1 VNRDEIQKEIDIIP
15 VSVFQLFMC
24 QFKTAARRL
33 NFNAIQFTEKAN
45 TSFRKEK
52 GLTKESLTFENLAF
66 HKMAK

>member
-1 VNRDEIQKEIDIIP
+1 
-15 VSVFQLFMC
+15 MC

-33 NFNAIQFTEKAN
+33 NFNAIQFTEKAS